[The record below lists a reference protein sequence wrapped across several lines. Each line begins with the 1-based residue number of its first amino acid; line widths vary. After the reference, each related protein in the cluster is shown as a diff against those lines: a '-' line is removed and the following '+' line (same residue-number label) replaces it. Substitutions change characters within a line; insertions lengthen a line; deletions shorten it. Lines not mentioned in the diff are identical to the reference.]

1 MAAAGTQTAI
11 GVNGLFLRGFSG
23 SASPAMPS
31 VAPGRPGSTRR
42 GSCWHVPI
50 LGGKEGP
57 RRAEALSS
65 LAPRP
70 KISASE
76 PLTSPGPTLDPG
88 QCDYWWAAAAAHPR
102 RLASSFSSG
111 PLSFCNQIHA
121 RAQQNSTTCGNS
133 CAATSLYRQVRS
145 KNWAVSAGAVL
156 RASRLAHLCDAA

>member
-111 PLSFCNQIHA
+111 PLSYPCPRPAKLNDIRKFLRSHFTIPSSPIEKLGGFGWGGFEGLA
-121 RAQQNSTTCGNS
+121 PRAP
-133 CAATSLYRQVRS
+133 L
-145 KNWAVSAGAVL
+145 
-156 RASRLAHLCDAA
+156 